1 MLIDGQFKR
10 QQSNSD
16 QVRSVIDG
24 QINSCMAAGFHVSY
38 VKTLGSDFK
47 TAADFKRVLDEVHMS
62 GLALFALHIGVEA
75 LRKRRYIIK
84 DPCVHMYIYT

>member
-62 GLALFALHIGVEA
+62 GALFALHIGGEA
-75 LRKRRYIIK
+75 LRKHRYIMK
-84 DPCVHMYIYT
+84 YPCVHIYIHR